1 MSTDFAAARLNMV
14 ESQIRTADVTD
25 LPLQDALR
33 VVARETLVPAAKAYL
48 AYADV
53 DIEYAPGRWLLR
65 PREVGKLLQTLKPR
79 EGEKAL
85 AIAAPYAAALLAR
98 MGLAV
103 TAQESGEAVFGVV
116 GEALAAEGVAT
127 AVQPLSQPTGENWDL
142 IVSEG
147 GIQALPDSWG
157 AALRPGGRIVVV
169 ERRGA
174 IGKAAL
180 FVKTPEG
187 LSRRELFDSSPA
199 VLAELTPAPTF
210 AL

>member
-33 VVARETLVPAAKAYL
+33 VVPRESVVPASKAYL
-48 AYADV
+48 AYADA

-85 AIAAPYAAALLAR
+85 AIAAPYAATVLET

-103 TAQESGEAVFGVV
+103 TRLDGENLKAVPGGAYDVIICEGAV
-116 GEALAAEGVAT
+116 AVAPKSWQDALAV
-127 AVQPLSQPTGENWDL
+127 
-142 IVSEG
+142 
-147 GIQALPDSWG
+147 
-157 AALRPGGRIVVV
+157 GGRLGVV
-169 ERRGA
+169 ERTGPVGRAA
-174 IGKAAL
+174 IYLRAEDG
-180 FVKTPEG
+180 VG
-187 LSRRELFDSSPA
+187 RRQAFDASPPM
-199 VLAELTPAPTF
+199 LAGFEVEAGF
-210 AL
+210 SF